1 MSAAPQPPITVSS
14 LDLAR
19 LERLLD
25 LPAYSDQ
32 DAAQRLGDE
41 LIRANILPPAQM
53 PPDVVTMNSRVT
65 FIEEISGKEHELTLV
80 YPKDASNAENRV
92 SVLAPIGAALLGLSI
107 GQSIDWNTPDGR
119 PLRVRVATIQYQPE
133 ASGDLS
139 L

>member
-1 MSAAPQPPITVSS
+1 M
-14 LDLAR
+14 
-19 LERLLD
+19 
-25 LPAYSDQ
+25 
-32 DAAQRLGDE
+32 
-41 LIRANILPPAQM
+41 
-53 PPDVVTMNSRVT
+53 
-65 FIEEISGKEHELTLV
+65 TLV